1 MIQNFKAAIFTT
13 LATLIVTLST
23 PAHALTNGDLYRW
36 CKKLSDNGFEGSEVT
51 DGVCYGYFIGISS
64 LAADNCDISK
74 EAGMPEI
81 LALIAADREK
91 INQDAAIQKYVNTIK
106 NEPEKWQDGAHG
118 DVLVAIKAI
127 APCE

>member
-1 MIQNFKAAIFTT
+1 MGQNFKTAIITT
-13 LATLIVTLST
+13 LATVFVALST

-51 DGVCYGYFIGISS
+51 YGFCYGYFMGISS
-64 LAADNCDISK
+64 LAADNCDFSK
-74 EAGMPEI
+74 EPGMPEI
-81 LALIAADREK
+81 LAFFAADREK

-106 NEPEKWQDGAHG
+106 NEPEKWRYGAHG
-118 DVLVAIKAI
+118 EVLEAIKAI